1 MNIFNNLIKLK
12 GKEGENIAEKF
23 LKSSGYKIIQK
34 NYKTRMGEIDLIYQT
49 AHLIGFCEVKNY
61 KENAQ
66 VHPLLYIKTKQ
77 KDKILKTIQYYIHK
91 ENLYDRMI
99 QFDILLIQDNKV
111 KEHIKNVRLK

>member
-1 MNIFNNLIKLK
+1 MSEISFNFLVESDENLS
-12 GKEGENIAEKF
+12 ENQ
-23 LKSSGYKIIQK
+23 L
-34 NYKTRMGEIDLIYQT
+34 L
-49 AHLIGFCEVKNY
+49 CEVKNY

-111 KEHIKNVRLK
+111 KEHIKNVRLT